1 MGSILLGGIGMA
13 DPPLIINA
21 GGGRFYYS
29 MEGGANKT
37 RRQAR
42 EPDGVQQFAGAR
54 SKIGLRP
61 A

>member
-54 SKIGLRP
+54 P
-61 A
+61 